1 MRVQGLKR
9 LALFAAILLTL
20 NGCANPAFTQSFS
33 NQVRVLDGIEIYSED
48 GERGLMFIM
57 DASTTEKYCL
67 APSPDAVVSG
77 AEGVGLT
84 VAGKDTS
91 TSLSN
96 EGQIGTLGLGGRAPS
111 ILIAREILYRTCE
124 FSLNYRL
131 GKDEALAFYRE
142 NLEALQKLLPG
153 QTEIGDASSSS
164 SSVATGDIGDIAEST
179 NNDGAND

>member
-1 MRVQGLKR
+1 MRFSLSV
-9 LALFAAILLTL
+9 FVLLTL
-20 NGCANPAFTQSFS
+20 NGCANHAFTQSFS
-33 NQVRVLDGIEIYSED
+33 NQVRVLDGIDIYSED

-57 DASTTEKYCL
+57 AASTTEKYCL

-131 GKDEALAFYRE
+131 DKDEALAFYRE
-142 NLEALQKLLPG
+142 NLEALQGLVST
-153 QTEIGDASSSS
+153 QTETGDASDSSS
-164 SSVATGDIGDIAEST
+164 DASSVTA
-179 NNDGAND
+179 NNANDAGAND

>member
-1 MRVQGLKR
+1 MRLMLLVT
-9 LALFAAILLTL
+9 ALLTL

-33 NQVRVLDGIEIYSED
+33 NQVRTLDGIDIYSED

-57 DASTTEKYCL
+57 APNTTEKYCL

-96 EGQIGTLGLGGRAPS
+96 EGQIGSLGLGGRAPS
-111 ILIAREILYRTCE
+111 ILIAREVLYRTCE

-131 GKDEALAFYRE
+131 DKNEALAFYRE
-142 NLEALQKLLPG
+142 NLEALQRLVST
-153 QTEIGDASSSS
+153 QIEAGDAGSS
-164 SSVATGDIGDIAEST
+164 SSVVSSAIGEST
-179 NNDGAND
+179 DDTDAGGQ

>member
-1 MRVQGLKR
+1 MRFSLSV
-9 LALFAAILLTL
+9 FVLLTL
-20 NGCANPAFTQSFS
+20 NGCANHAFTQSFS
-33 NQVRVLDGIEIYSED
+33 NQVRTLDGIDIYSED

-57 DASTTEKYCL
+57 SADTTEKYCL

-84 VAGKDTS
+84 VAGADTKS
-91 TSLSN
+91 TLSN

-131 GKDEALAFYRE
+131 EKDEALAFYRE
-142 NLEALQKLLPG
+142 NLEALQGLVST
-153 QTEIGDASSSS
+153 QTETGDVSDSSSDASS
-164 SSVATGDIGDIAEST
+164 VTTESA
-179 NNDGAND
+179 NAAGAND